1 MDSRQRFTAWLEHP
15 LIDSETKDELR
26 RIAHDPT
33 EVEDRFF
40 KLLEFGTGGLR
51 GKIGAGMNRMN
62 VYTVSLATQALADV
76 LKRQG
81 QAHAGVAIAYDSRH
95 MSRAFAETAAGVLV
109 GNGIPVYVFKELAPT
124 PLLSFAVRYYKA
136 GAGLVITASH
146 NPPEYNGY
154 KVYDYK
160 GNQLLTDGAL
170 AVSRQMSELSL
181 EDVNTAR
188 DAQTSSL
195 WTDLGE
201 EVIQEYYKAVAQIA
215 PFSGADS
222 DLRILYTP
230 LHGTGGRFVPDVLHN
245 AGFKYVKTVEEQ
257 MVPDSSFPTV
267 RFPNP
272 EEAASFKL
280 AFRYGEKE
288 SFDIILATDPDA
300 DRVGTAVWDDGEWVL
315 LNGNQVG
322 VLLAD
327 YILQRLPDSIRRKAV
342 VIKTIVT
349 SEMIEPIAEKYG
361 VEVMNTLTGFKY
373 IGALI
378 DVLEAQGKQFVLG
391 FEESY
396 GYLAGTA
403 VRDKD
408 AVLASLLIAQ
418 VAAFYKERGL
428 TLVRRLDQLMQEHGY
443 YLEGLRSYSF
453 GSSMEA
459 QRAKEFIA
467 ELRTTPIATIADERV
482 VSVLDYGK
490 STRLDL
496 DTGKTSTIDLPAE
509 DVLQWITAQNSRVTL
524 RPSGTEPKMKLYY
537 GVRADT
543 REEAEK
549 RLKDIEQ
556 AFDAMVRRGLKG

>member
-76 LKRQG
+76 LKQQG
-81 QAHAGVAIAYDSRH
+81 HAHAGVAIAYDSRH
-95 MSRAFAETAAGVLV
+95 MSREFAETAAGVLV

-154 KVYDYK
+154 KVYDHK

-215 PFSGADS
+215 PFSRADS

-300 DRVGTAVWDDGEWVL
+300 DRVGTAVWDNGEWVL

-327 YILQRLPDSIRRKAV
+327 YILQRLPDSIRKKAV

-418 VAAFYKERGL
+418 VAAFYKEQGL

>member
-95 MSRAFAETAAGVLV
+95 MSREFAETAAGVLV

-154 KVYDYK
+154 KVYDHK

-170 AVSRQMSELSL
+170 AVSRQMSQLSL

-327 YILQRLPDSIRRKAV
+327 YILQRLPDSIRKKAV

-418 VAAFYKERGL
+418 VAAFYKEQGL

-496 DTGKTSTIDLPAE
+496 DTGKTSTIHLPAE

>member
-95 MSRAFAETAAGVLV
+95 MSREFAETAAGVLV

-327 YILQRLPDSIRRKAV
+327 YILQRLPDSIRKKAV

>member
-95 MSRAFAETAAGVLV
+95 MSREFAETAAGVLV

-327 YILQRLPDSIRRKAV
+327 YILQRLPDSIRKKAV

-418 VAAFYKERGL
+418 VAAFYKEQGL

>member
-95 MSRAFAETAAGVLV
+95 MSREFAETAAGVLV

-327 YILQRLPDSIRRKAV
+327 YILQRLPDSIRKKAV

-418 VAAFYKERGL
+418 VAAFYKEQGL

-496 DTGKTSTIDLPAE
+496 DTGKTSTIHLPAE

>member
-95 MSRAFAETAAGVLV
+95 MSREFAETAAGVLV

-188 DAQTSSL
+188 DAQTSPL

-300 DRVGTAVWDDGEWVL
+300 DRVGTAVWDNGEWVL

>member
-95 MSRAFAETAAGVLV
+95 MSREFAETAAGVLV

-154 KVYDYK
+154 KVYDHK

-170 AVSRQMSELSL
+170 AVSRQMSQLSL

-327 YILQRLPDSIRRKAV
+327 YILQRLPDSIRKKAV

-496 DTGKTSTIDLPAE
+496 DTGKTSTIHLPAE

>member
-95 MSRAFAETAAGVLV
+95 MSREFAETAAGVLV

-327 YILQRLPDSIRRKAV
+327 YILQRLPDSIRKKAV

-408 AVLASLLIAQ
+408 AVLASLMIAQ
-418 VAAFYKERGL
+418 VAAFYKEQGL

-496 DTGKTSTIDLPAE
+496 DTGKTSTIHLPAE

>member
-95 MSRAFAETAAGVLV
+95 MSREFAETAAGVLV

-154 KVYDYK
+154 KVYDHK

-327 YILQRLPDSIRRKAV
+327 YILQRLPDSIRKKAV

-418 VAAFYKERGL
+418 VAAFYKEQGL

>member
-76 LKRQG
+76 LKQQG

-154 KVYDYK
+154 KVYDHK

-170 AVSRQMSELSL
+170 AVSRQMSQLSL

-418 VAAFYKERGL
+418 VAAFYKEQGL

-496 DTGKTSTIDLPAE
+496 DTGKTSTIHLPAE

>member
-76 LKRQG
+76 LKQQG

-95 MSRAFAETAAGVLV
+95 MSREFAETAAGVLV

-154 KVYDYK
+154 KVYDHK

-170 AVSRQMSELSL
+170 AVSRQMSQLSL

-188 DAQTSSL
+188 DAQTSPL

-300 DRVGTAVWDDGEWVL
+300 DRVGTAVWDNGEWVL

-327 YILQRLPDSIRRKAV
+327 YILQRLPDSIRKKAV

-418 VAAFYKERGL
+418 VAAFYKEQGL

>member
-95 MSRAFAETAAGVLV
+95 MSREFAETAAGVLV

-154 KVYDYK
+154 KVYDHK

-327 YILQRLPDSIRRKAV
+327 YILQRLPDSIRKKAV

>member
-95 MSRAFAETAAGVLV
+95 MSREFAETAAGVLV

-327 YILQRLPDSIRRKAV
+327 YILQRLPDSIRKKAV

-408 AVLASLLIAQ
+408 AVLASLMIAQ
-418 VAAFYKERGL
+418 VAAFYKEQGL

-556 AFDAMVRRGLKG
+556 AFDAMVRGGLKE